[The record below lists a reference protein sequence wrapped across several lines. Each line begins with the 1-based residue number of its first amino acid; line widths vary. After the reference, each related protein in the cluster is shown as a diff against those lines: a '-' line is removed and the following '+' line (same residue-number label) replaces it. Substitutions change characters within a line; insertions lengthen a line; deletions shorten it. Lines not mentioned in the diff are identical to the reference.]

1 MPQSASRHQSTS
13 VRRGRTDVRQANTVG
28 FHILRTESGSGR
40 GGWQIGQLLH
50 VSGWPGVSVSG
61 GTWLSKHLSPTQPG
75 GKCET

>member
-40 GGWQIGQLLH
+40 GGANRTTVACVWVAG
-50 VSGWPGVSVSG
+50 
-61 GTWLSKHLSPTQPG
+61 
-75 GKCET
+75 CECEWGYVVK